1 MKELKSRYNIS
12 EKKEDE
18 RMFEIREIRKVEAT
32 GSGMGINLIRGVLV
46 AGGWL
51 LLGAA
56 GC

>member
-1 MKELKSRYNIS
+1 MKELKSRYNIK

>member
-1 MKELKSRYNIS
+1 MKELKSRYSIK

>member
-1 MKELKSRYNIS
+1 MKEMKSGYSIREQRGD
-12 EKKEDE
+12 EK
-18 RMFEIREIRKVEAT
+18 MFEIREIRKVEAT